1 MSEEVH
7 NVVIIGSGP
16 AGWTAGLY
24 TARAML
30 SPILFTGYTFG
41 GQLSLTTEIENYP
54 GLREGVT
61 GPELI
66 EIMRA
71 QAERFG
77 TRVYETE
84 VTKVDLCNHP
94 FTITTA
100 DMGDFRSKTVII
112 ATGSS
117 PRRLGL
123 PSEEK
128 FFGRGVSTCATCDG
142 FFFRS
147 KVVAVVGGGDSA
159 MEEAIFLTRFATRVY
174 VIHRRERLRASQIMQ
189 QRAFANPKI
198 EFKWNRVVTEVLGDQ
213 KVEGVRLR
221 STVDLTEEILPIDGL
236 FLAIGHEPNT
246 QLFRGQLE
254 IDEYGYLVT
263 DRRQRTN
270 IPGVFA
276 AGDVQDR
283 IYRQAVTAAGTGC
296 AAALEA
302 ERFLAEIEQRGY
314 PQK

>member
-1 MSEEVH
+1 MSEEVY
-7 NVVIIGSGP
+7 NVAIIGSGP

-24 TARAML
+24 AARANL
-30 SPILFTGYTFG
+30 APILFTGYPLG

-54 GLREGVT
+54 GLREGIT

-84 VTKVDLCNHP
+84 VTKVDLLRHP
-94 FTITTA
+94 FVLTTEL
-100 DMGDFRSKTVII
+100 GEFRSKTVII

-142 FFFRS
+142 FFFRG

-159 MEEAIFLTRFATRVY
+159 MEEATYLTRFATKVY
-174 VIHRRERLRASQIMQ
+174 VIHRRDRLRASQIMQ

-198 EFKWNRVVTEVLGDQ
+198 EFKWNRIVTEILGDL

-221 STVDLTEEILPIDGL
+221 STVDSTEEILPIDGL

-276 AGDVQDR
+276 CGDVQDR
-283 IYRQAVTAAGTGC
+283 IYRQAITAAGSGC

-302 ERFLAEIEQRGY
+302 ERFLAEMEQRGY
-314 PQK
+314 PEK